1 MKYFTLLV
9 FTLLVSVCNVKAQQT
24 FDVIAGTPHPRLFLQ
39 KNEESALINAI
50 TKNKD
55 LKTVDQTL
63 KTVGDSIIKLPNLTH
78 KKIGIRLLSVSR
90 EALRRI
96 FTLSYLYR
104 TTKDEKY
111 FKAAEKELLQVSS
124 FADWNPSH
132 FLDVAEMTLAVA
144 IGYDWL
150 YDKLSDSS
158 REKIKNA
165 IIENG
170 LKPSLDSKQSH
181 WLKFENNW
189 NQVCNTGISAGAMA
203 VYEDQPAMASQIIS
217 RAIESIKIPM
227 KRYKPDG
234 TYPEGYA
241 YWNYGTTYN
250 VIFLD
255 LLEKLTKSDHQLSQ
269 APGFMKTAEYF
280 QHLIGSSGLA
290 FNYSDGGSKPET
302 SGAATFWFAGKL
314 HNPSLAWNDIQYIR
328 DPSKKSLFY
337 ADRFLPLIPIWG
349 KDLAG
354 TDIHKPEKLFW
365 SGDGENPVAM
375 MRTDWTNPN
384 ALFLGFKLGSPSVE
398 HAHMDVGSFV
408 FDADGVRWSMDFGA
422 QDYESLE
429 SKNINLWTYGQNAQR
444 WTVFRY
450 NNFAHSTL
458 AFNDDL
464 QYAKGRATLLKTS
477 DHKEFSF
484 ATSDLTDVYKDKV
497 AKIIRGVA
505 LKNQAYGMIQDEIQ
519 TGSNPARIRWSMVT
533 PSTVEIV
540 SPQEVILKQGNKKLL
555 LKVNSKSPFTLKT
568 WGTDPKTSYDA
579 PNPGTTIVGFEAEL
593 PANSKST
600 FNVQLIPGGKMK
612 KRFEENVQP
621 IENWK

>member
-1 MKYFTLLV
+1 M
-9 FTLLVSVCNVKAQQT
+9 
-24 FDVIAGTPHPRLFLQ
+24 
-39 KNEESALINAI
+39 
-50 TKNKD
+50 
-55 LKTVDQTL
+55 
-63 KTVGDSIIKLPNLTH
+63 
-78 KKIGIRLLSVSR
+78 
-90 EALRRI
+90 RRI

-150 YDKLSDSS
+150 YDKLPDSS

-170 LKPSLDSKQSH
+170 LKPSLDSKQSR

-189 NQVCNTGISAGAMA
+189 NQVCNTGVSVGAMA

-255 LLEKLTKSDHQLSQ
+255 LLEKLTKSDYQLSQ

-302 SGAATFWFAGKL
+302 SGAATFCFARKL

-328 DPSKKSLFY
+328 DPSKKSLF
-337 ADRFLPLIPIWG
+337 IP
-349 KDLAG
+349 
-354 TDIHKPEKLFW
+354 TDFFRL
-365 SGDGENPVAM
+365 
-375 MRTDWTNPN
+375 
-384 ALFLGFKLGSPSVE
+384 
-398 HAHMDVGSFV
+398 
-408 FDADGVRWSMDFGA
+408 
-422 QDYESLE
+422 
-429 SKNINLWTYGQNAQR
+429 
-444 WTVFRY
+444 FRY
-450 NNFAHSTL
+450 
-458 AFNDDL
+458 
-464 QYAKGRATLLKTS
+464 G
-477 DHKEFSF
+477 E
-484 ATSDLTDVYKDKV
+484 
-497 AKIIRGVA
+497 
-505 LKNQAYGMIQDEIQ
+505 
-519 TGSNPARIRWSMVT
+519 RI
-533 PSTVEIV
+533 
-540 SPQEVILKQGNKKLL
+540 
-555 LKVNSKSPFTLKT
+555 
-568 WGTDPKTSYDA
+568 
-579 PNPGTTIVGFEAEL
+579 
-593 PANSKST
+593 
-600 FNVQLIPGGKMK
+600 
-612 KRFEENVQP
+612 
-621 IENWK
+621 